1 MTVELARAE
10 GRRARAFWQREGER
24 IRRTI
29 GTPQCVRLHGN
40 DIRNIDV
47 RHIHNRFGWQAGG
60 DTLCS
65 GALYRTEDFIGLP
78 EAERCGTKALGQT
91 VHIEH
96 TVPVAT
102 LTRNIIGS
110 DRIDPDDTV
119 LWVLTHSV
127 VTGVTDGPTGE
138 RHRMVRRGQA
148 RRSHAFTPDHADH
161 DRPFRRY
168 DPAGHS
174 PIWDVVRG
182 ERIDPERFSFADH
195 REKIAMALG
204 WAALDD
210 WAARVAA

>member
-1 MTVELARAE
+1 MTVELACAE
-10 GRRARAFWQREGER
+10 GNKARVFWQREGQR
-24 IRRTI
+24 IRRTLR
-29 GTPQCVRLHGN
+29 TPQCVRLHEN

-47 RHIHNRFGWQAGG
+47 RHMHNRFGWQAGG
-60 DTLCS
+60 QTLCA
-65 GALYRTEDFIGLP
+65 GALYRTEDFMALA
-78 EAERCGTKALGQT
+78 EADRCGTKALGQT

-102 LTRNIIGS
+102 LTRCIVGS
-110 DRIDPDDTV
+110 DRIDPEDTV

-138 RHRMVRRGQA
+138 RHRMVRHGQA
-148 RRSHAFTPDHADH
+148 TRSHALTPDHVDH

-174 PIWDVVRG
+174 PIWDIVRG
-182 ERIDPERFSFADH
+182 KRIDPERFSFADH
-195 REKIAMALG
+195 RENIAMALR

-210 WAARVAA
+210 WADRMAA

>member
-10 GRRARAFWQREGER
+10 GDKAQAFWQREGER
-24 IRRTI
+24 IRRTLS
-29 GTPQCVRLHGN
+29 TPQCVRLHDN

-47 RHIHNRFGWQAGG
+47 RHMHNRFGWQAGG
-60 DTLCS
+60 GTHCA
-65 GALYRTEDFIGLP
+65 GALYRTEDFMALP
-78 EAERCGTKALGQT
+78 EADRCGTKALGQT

-102 LTRNIIGS
+102 LTRYIVGS
-110 DRIDPDDTV
+110 DRIDPEDTV

-127 VTGVTDGPTGE
+127 VTGVTDGPAGE

-148 RRSHAFTPDHADH
+148 TRSHALAPDQVDH

-174 PIWDVVRG
+174 PIWDMVRG

-195 REKIAMALG
+195 RHNIAVALR

-210 WAARVAA
+210 WAERMVA

>member
-1 MTVELARAE
+1 MTAELARAE
-10 GRRARAFWQREGER
+10 GSRAKAFWQCNGER
-24 IRRTI
+24 IRRTL
-29 GTPQCVRLHGN
+29 GTPQCVRLHDN
-40 DIRNIDV
+40 DIRNIDI
-47 RHIHNRFGWQAGG
+47 RHMHNRFGWQAGG
-60 DTLCS
+60 NTLCA
-65 GALYRTEDFIGLP
+65 GALYRTEDFMGLP
-78 EAERCGTKALGQT
+78 EAVRCGTKALGQT

-102 LTRNIIGS
+102 LTRYIAGS
-110 DRIDPDDTV
+110 DRIDPEDTV

-148 RRSHAFTPDHADH
+148 MRSHVLLPDHVDH

-182 ERIDPERFSFADH
+182 ERIDPDHFTFADH
-195 REKIAMALG
+195 RANIATALR
-204 WAALDD
+204 WARLDD
-210 WAARVAA
+210 WADRMAA